1 MARKKSNDNAGALGV
16 LLFAALA
23 TLITFASAVYGAVV
37 LVAWN
42 YYNRKSR
49 SIPDALS
56 DGFFIATR
64 AESRRIAALD
74 KALADERKN
83 LASLESEGRGLKR
96 RNDDEFDERSG
107 LGKRLNHELSASRAS
122 ERGLV
127 IDMAELRNYSYQRRS
142 HYLGIK
148 VGAASWS
155 KAGIAYITAALC
167 FAIYTPEWVAGLN
180 QFLNN
185 SGWLGQIKFIP
196 MLWGILAAAAF
207 VSLAFQQ
214 AARLYFKHSIEQT
227 LAQAEKPDKHAAVMF
242 TELLAAQ
249 SDIGLHESDDLDRVE
264 AILKERAGIQPA
276 AKVVD
281 VGLTVSPSS
290 TAQKVSSAPPEV
302 EMSVHA
308 LTASVDAQ
316 TAQMPPRIKRTL
328 WKRLVTSVGF
338 GALGLVSG
346 VVAFGLLGQGDF
358 GTVLVLIFPLIG
370 LVWGFRFRKFSRNT
384 IQS

>member
-42 YYNRKSR
+42 YYNRKS
-49 SIPDALS
+49 SNIPDALS

-83 LASLESEGRGLKR
+83 LVSLESEGRSLKR

-122 ERGLV
+122 KRGLV
-127 IDMAELRNYSYQRRS
+127 IEMAELRNYSYQRRS

-155 KAGIAYITAALC
+155 KAGIAYITAILF
-167 FAIYTPEWVAGLN
+167 FAIYTPEWVAELN
-180 QFLNN
+180 QFLNR

-227 LAQAEKPDKHAAVMF
+227 LAQAEKPDKHEAVMF

-249 SDIGLHESDDLDRVE
+249 SDIGLHESDDLDRAE
-264 AILKERAGIQPA
+264 AIFKEKEGIQQA

-281 VGLTVSPSS
+281 AGKAASPPL
-290 TAQKVSSAPPEV
+290 TAQKVSAAPPEV
-302 EMSVHA
+302 ERSAHA
-308 LTASVDAQ
+308 FTVSVDAQ

-346 VVAFGLLGQGDF
+346 VVAFGLVGQGDF
-358 GTVLVLIFPLIG
+358 GTALVLILPLIG
-370 LVWGFRFRKFSRNT
+370 LVWGFRFRKFSQNT
-384 IQS
+384 VQS

>member
-1 MARKKSNDNAGALGV
+1 MARKKSNDNAGALGI

-42 YYNRKSR
+42 YYTRKSS

-64 AESRRIAALD
+64 AESRRIAVLE
-74 KALADERKN
+74 KALADERKI
-83 LASLESEGRGLKR
+83 LESLESQGRGLSR
-96 RNDDEFDERSG
+96 RGDGEFDERSS
-107 LGKRLNHELSASRAS
+107 LGKRLNRELSSSRAI

-127 IDMAELRNYSYQRRS
+127 IDIAELRTHSHQRRS

-148 VGAASWS
+148 IGAASWG
-155 KAGIAYITAALC
+155 KAGIAYITSILF
-167 FAIYTPEWVAGLN
+167 FAIYTPEWVAELN
-180 QFLNN
+180 QFLNR

-196 MLWGILAAAAF
+196 MLWGILAAAALI
-207 VSLAFQQ
+207 SLAVQQ
-214 AARLYFKHSIEQT
+214 VARLYFKHSIEQT
-227 LAQAEKPDKHAAVMF
+227 LAQAEKPDKHEAVMF
-242 TELLAAQ
+242 TELLAGQ
-249 SDIGLHESDDLDRVE
+249 SDIGLHERDDLDRAE
-264 AILKERAGIQPA
+264 AIFKEKEGLRQA

-281 VGLTVSPSS
+281 AGKVASPPS
-290 TAQKVSSAPPEV
+290 TAQKVSLAPPEV
-302 EMSVHA
+302 ERSVYAH
-308 LTASVDAQ
+308 TASVDAQ

-328 WKRLVTSVGF
+328 WKRLVTSIGF

-358 GTVLVLIFPLIG
+358 GTALVLIFPLIG
-370 LVWGFRFRKFSRNT
+370 LVWGFRFRKFS
-384 IQS
+384 Q

>member
-42 YYNRKSR
+42 YYNRKSS

-64 AESRRIAALD
+64 AESRQIAALD
-74 KALADERKN
+74 KALADERKI
-83 LASLESEGRGLKR
+83 LASLESQGRGLSR
-96 RNDDEFDERSG
+96 RGDGEFDERSG

-127 IDMAELRNYSYQRRS
+127 IDMAELRNHSYQRRS

-148 VGAASWS
+148 VGAASWG
-155 KAGIAYITAALC
+155 KAGIAYITAILF

-196 MLWGILAAAAF
+196 MLWGILAAAALI
-207 VSLAFQQ
+207 SLAVQQ

-227 LAQAEKPDKHAAVMF
+227 LAQAEKPDKHEAVMF

-249 SDIGLHESDDLDRVE
+249 SDIGLTERDDLDRAE
-264 AILKERAGIQPA
+264 AIFKKKEEIRQA
-276 AKVVD
+276 AKVDDAGQVD
-281 VGLTVSPSS
+281 SPQS
-290 TAQKVSSAPPEV
+290 TAQRISAARPEV
-302 EMSVHA
+302 ESSAHA
-308 LTASVDAQ
+308 LTATADAQ

-338 GALGLVSG
+338 GAIGLVSG
-346 VVAFGLLGQGDF
+346 VVAFGLFGQGDF
-358 GTVLVLIFPLIG
+358 GTALVLIFPLIG
-370 LVWGFRFRKFSRNT
+370 FFWGFKFRQFS
-384 IQS
+384 Q

>member
-83 LASLESEGRGLKR
+83 LVSLESEGRGLKR

-122 ERGLV
+122 KRGLV

-148 VGAASWS
+148 VGAASWN

-214 AARLYFKHSIEQT
+214 AARLYFKHSIEQM

-281 VGLTVSPSS
+281 VGLTVSPPS
-290 TAQKVSSAPPEV
+290 TAQKVSPAPPEV
-302 EMSVHA
+302 ETSAHA
-308 LTASVDAQ
+308 LKASVDAQ

-358 GTVLVLIFPLIG
+358 GTALVLIFPLIG
-370 LVWGFRFRKFSRNT
+370 LVWGFRFRKFSQNT
-384 IQS
+384 IKS

>member
-42 YYNRKSR
+42 YYNRKSS

-64 AESRRIAALD
+64 AESRRIAELD
-74 KALADERKN
+74 KTLADERKI
-83 LASLESEGRGLKR
+83 LASLESQGRGLSR
-96 RNDDEFDERSG
+96 RGDGEFDERSG
-107 LGKRLNHELSASRAS
+107 LVKRLNHELSSSRAS

-127 IDMAELRNYSYQRRS
+127 IDMAELRNHSYQRRS

-148 VGAASWS
+148 VGAASWG
-155 KAGIAYITAALC
+155 KAGIAYITAILF
-167 FAIYTPEWVAGLN
+167 FAIYTPEWVAELN
-180 QFLNN
+180 QFLNR

-196 MLWGILAAAAF
+196 MLWGILAAAALI
-207 VSLAFQQ
+207 SLAVQQ
-214 AARLYFKHSIEQT
+214 TARLYFKHSIEQT
-227 LAQAEKPDKHAAVMF
+227 LAQAGKPDKHEAVMF

-249 SDIGLHESDDLDRVE
+249 SDIGLHERDDLDRAE
-264 AILKERAGIQPA
+264 AIFKEKEGIRQA

-281 VGLTVSPSS
+281 AGKVASPPS
-290 TAQKVSSAPPEV
+290 TAQKVSTAPPEV
-302 EMSVHA
+302 ERSAHA
-308 LTASVDAQ
+308 LTTSVDAQ

-346 VVAFGLLGQGDF
+346 VVAFGLVGQGDF
-358 GTVLVLIFPLIG
+358 GTALVLIFPLIG
-370 LVWGFRFRKFSRNT
+370 LVWGFRFRKFSQNT
-384 IQS
+384 VQS

>member
-1 MARKKSNDNAGALGV
+1 MARKKSNDNAGALGI

-37 LVAWN
+37 LVAWS
-42 YYNRKSR
+42 YYNRKSS

-64 AESRRIAALD
+64 AESRRIAVLD
-74 KALADERKN
+74 KALADERRI
-83 LASLESEGRGLKR
+83 LASLESQGRGLSR
-96 RNDDEFDERSG
+96 RGDGEFDERSG

-122 ERGLV
+122 ERCLV
-127 IDMAELRNYSYQRRS
+127 IDMAELRNHSYQRRS

-148 VGAASWS
+148 VGAASWG
-155 KAGIAYITAALC
+155 KAGIAYITAILF

-196 MLWGILAAAAF
+196 MLWGILAAAALI
-207 VSLAFQQ
+207 SLAVQQ

-249 SDIGLHESDDLDRVE
+249 SDIGLHESDDLDRAE
-264 AILKERAGIQPA
+264 AIFKEKEGIRQA

-281 VGLTVSPSS
+281 AVEVVSLTSTAPKVSP
-290 TAQKVSSAPPEV
+290 APPEV
-302 EMSVHA
+302 ETSVQA
-308 LTASVDAQ
+308 ITASVDAQ
-316 TAQMPPRIKRTL
+316 TVQMPLRIKRTL
-328 WKRLVTSVGF
+328 WMRLVTSVGF

-358 GTVLVLIFPLIG
+358 GTALVLIFPLIG
-370 LVWGFRFRKFSRNT
+370 LVWGFRFRKFSKKT
-384 IQS
+384 SS

>member
-42 YYNRKSR
+42 YYNRKSS

-56 DGFFIATR
+56 DGLFIATR

-74 KALADERKN
+74 KALADERKV
-83 LASLESEGRGLKR
+83 LASLESQGRGLSR
-96 RNDDEFDERSG
+96 RGDGEFDERSG
-107 LGKRLNHELSASRAS
+107 LGKRLNHDLSVSRAS
-122 ERGLV
+122 ARSLV

-185 SGWLGQIKFIP
+185 SGWLGQHKFIP
-196 MLWGILAAAAF
+196 MLWAILAAAALI
-207 VSLAFQQ
+207 SLAVQL

-249 SDIGLHESDDLDRVE
+249 SDIGLYESDDLDRAE

-281 VGLTVSPSS
+281 AGKVVSPPS
-290 TAQKVSSAPPEV
+290 TAQKVSPAPPEV
-302 EMSVHA
+302 ETAVHA
-308 LTASVDAQ
+308 LKASVDAQ
-316 TAQMPPRIKRTL
+316 MAQMPPRFKRTL
-328 WKRLVTSVGF
+328 WKRMVTSLGF

-358 GTVLVLIFPLIG
+358 GTALVLIFPLIG
-370 LVWGFRFRKFSRNT
+370 LAWGFRFCKFS
-384 IQS
+384 Q

>member
-1 MARKKSNDNAGALGV
+1 L
-16 LLFAALA
+16 
-23 TLITFASAVYGAVV
+23 
-37 LVAWN
+37 
-42 YYNRKSR
+42 
-49 SIPDALS
+49 
-56 DGFFIATR
+56 
-64 AESRRIAALD
+64 SRRGD
-74 KALADERKN
+74 
-83 LASLESEGRGLKR
+83 G
-96 RNDDEFDERSG
+96 EFDERSG
-107 LGKRLNHELSASRAS
+107 LGKRLNHELSTSRAS

-281 VGLTVSPSS
+281 VGLTVSPPS
-290 TAQKVSSAPPEV
+290 TAQKVSPAPPEV
-302 EMSVHA
+302 ETSVHA

-316 TAQMPPRIKRTL
+316 TAQMPLRIKRTL

-358 GTVLVLIFPLIG
+358 GTALVLIFPLIG

>member
-37 LVAWN
+37 LVAWT
-42 YYNRKSR
+42 YYNRKSS

-56 DGFFIATR
+56 DGLFIATR

-74 KALADERKN
+74 KALADERKV
-83 LASLESEGRGLKR
+83 LTSLESQGRGLSR
-96 RNDDEFDERSG
+96 RGDGEFDERSG
-107 LGKRLNHELSASRAS
+107 LGKRLNHELSTSRAS

-127 IDMAELRNYSYQRRS
+127 IDMAELRNHSYQRRS
-142 HYLGIK
+142 HYLVIK
-148 VGAASWS
+148 VGAASWG
-155 KAGIAYITAALC
+155 KAGIAYITATLF
-167 FAIYTPEWVAGLN
+167 FAIYTPEWVAELN
-180 QFLNN
+180 QFLNR

-196 MLWGILAAAAF
+196 TLWGILAAAALI
-207 VSLAFQQ
+207 SLAVQL

-227 LAQAEKPDKHAAVMF
+227 LAEAEKPDKHAAVMF

-249 SDIGLHESDDLDRVE
+249 SDIGLYESDDLDRAE

-281 VGLTVSPSS
+281 AGKVVSPPS
-290 TAQKVSSAPPEV
+290 TAQKVSPAPPEV
-302 EMSVHA
+302 ETAVHA
-308 LTASVDAQ
+308 LKASVDAQ
-316 TAQMPPRIKRTL
+316 MAQMPPRIKRTL

-338 GALGLVSG
+338 GALGVVSG

-358 GTVLVLIFPLIG
+358 GTALVLIFPLIG
-370 LVWGFRFRKFSRNT
+370 LVWGFRFRKFSQKT
-384 IQS
+384 SS

>member
-1 MARKKSNDNAGALGV
+1 MARKKSNDNAGALGII
-16 LLFAALA
+16 LFAALA

-42 YYNRKSR
+42 YYTRKSS

-64 AESRRIAALD
+64 AESRRISALD
-74 KALADERKN
+74 KALADERKT

-96 RNDDEFDERSG
+96 RNDDEYDERSA
-107 LGKRLNHELSASRAS
+107 LGKRLNHELAMSRAS

-127 IDMAELRNYSYQRRS
+127 VDLAELRNHSYQRRM

-185 SGWLGQIKFIP
+185 SGWLGQIKFMP

-249 SDIGLHESDDLDRVE
+249 SDIGLHESDDLDRAE
-264 AILKERAGIQPA
+264 AIFKEREGMQPA

-281 VGLTVSPSS
+281 AGLTVSPPS
-290 TAQKVSSAPPEV
+290 TAQEFNPAPPKV
-302 EMSVHA
+302 ESSVHA
-308 LTASVDAQ
+308 ITSSVDAQ
-316 TAQMPPRIKRTL
+316 PTQTHQRMKRAL
-328 WKRLVTSVGF
+328 WKRLATSVTF
-338 GALGLVSG
+338 GVLGVVSG
-346 VVAFGLLGQGDF
+346 VIAFGLLGQGDF
-358 GTVLVLIFPLIG
+358 GTALVLIFPLIG
-370 LVWGFRFRKFSRNT
+370 LVWGFKFRKFSQEVL
-384 IQS
+384 QS